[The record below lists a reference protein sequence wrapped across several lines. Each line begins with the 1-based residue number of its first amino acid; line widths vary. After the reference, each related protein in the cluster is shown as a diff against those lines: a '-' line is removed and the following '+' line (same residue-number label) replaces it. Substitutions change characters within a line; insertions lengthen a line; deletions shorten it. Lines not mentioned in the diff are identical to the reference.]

1 MTRLLIIDD
10 HAVVRQGLVQAFCDQ
25 GFDSIETAGNL
36 KEARAKI
43 AAFNPEAIIVDLNLP
58 DGSGLE
64 IVQWVRKQSADV
76 TIIILS
82 LNDPAQFV
90 KIARSSGANA
100 YLSKSQSMPEII
112 SSVTF
117 ALLNPGTF
125 TSNLTADQSPDF
137 DLTPREIEVLYL
149 LAEGASNLEIST
161 KLYISISTVKTHI
174 SALMRKLQCTNR
186 TAAAKIARDNGFL
199 L

>member
-64 IVQWVRKQSADV
+64 IVQWVRKHSADV
-76 TIIILS
+76 AIVILS

-112 SSVTF
+112 SSFIF
-117 ALLNPGTF
+117 ALSNTGSF
-125 TSNLTADQSPDF
+125 TSSLTTGQSPDF

-149 LAEGASNLEIST
+149 LAEGASNLEISS

>member
-25 GFDSIETAGNL
+25 GFDSIEIAGNL

-64 IVQWVRKQSADV
+64 IVQWVRKHSADV
-76 TIIILS
+76 AIVILS

-90 KIARSSGANA
+90 KIARSSDANA

-112 SSVTF
+112 SSVIF
-117 ALLNPGTF
+117 ALSNPGSF
-125 TSNLTADQSPDF
+125 TSSLATGQSPDF

-149 LAEGASNLEIST
+149 LAEGASNLEISS
-161 KLYISISTVKTHI
+161 KLYISVSTVKTHI

>member
-10 HAVVRQGLVQAFCDQ
+10 HAVVRQGIIQAFNNQ
-25 GFDSIETAGNL
+25 GFTSVETAGTL

-64 IVQWVRKQSADV
+64 IVQWVREFSAEIA
-76 TIIILS
+76 IIILS
-82 LNDPAQFV
+82 MNDPAQFV

-100 YLSKSQSMPEII
+100 YLSKSQSMSEII
-112 SSVTF
+112 SSVNF
-117 ALLNPGTF
+117 ALSNPGSF
-125 TSNLTADQSPDF
+125 TSTLAAEQPFDF

-149 LAEGASNLEIST
+149 LAEGTSNLDISL
-161 KLYISISTVKTHI
+161 KLFISISTVKTHI

-186 TAAAKIARDNGFL
+186 TAAAKIARDNGL
-199 L
+199 LL

>member
-10 HAVVRQGLVQAFCDQ
+10 HAVVRQGLIQAFNDK
-25 GFDSIETAGNL
+25 GFASIETAGTL
-36 KEARAKI
+36 KDARAKI
-43 AAFNPEAIIVDLNLP
+43 AAFNPEAIIIDLNLP

-64 IVQWVRKQSADV
+64 IVQWVRKFSADIA
-76 TIIILS
+76 IIILS

-100 YLSKSQSMPEII
+100 YLSKSQSMSEII
-112 SSVTF
+112 SSVIF
-117 ALLNPGTF
+117 AFSNPGSF
-125 TSNLTADQSPDF
+125 TSTLTVDQPFDF
-137 DLTPREIEVLYL
+137 DITPREIEVLYL
-149 LAEGASNLEIST
+149 LAEGASNLDISL
-161 KLYISISTVKTHI
+161 KLFISISTVKTHI

>member
-10 HAVVRQGLVQAFCDQ
+10 HAVVRQGLFQAFKEK
-25 GFDSIETAGNL
+25 GFTSIETAGSLN
-36 KEARAKI
+36 EARSKI
-43 AAFNPEAIIVDLNLP
+43 AAFNPGAIIVDLNLP

-64 IVQWVRKQSADV
+64 IVQWVRKHSGDTA
-76 TIIILS
+76 IIILS
-82 LNDPAQFV
+82 LNDPTQFV

-100 YLSKSQSMPEII
+100 YLSKSQSMQEIM
-112 SSVTF
+112 SAVNF
-117 ALLNPGTF
+117 ALSNPGSF
-125 TSNLTADQSPDF
+125 TSTLTADRSADF

-149 LAEGASNLEIST
+149 LADGASNVDISS

-174 SALMRKLQCTNR
+174 SSVMRKLQCSNR
-186 TAAAKIARDNGFL
+186 TAAAKIARENGFL

>member
-10 HAVVRQGLVQAFCDQ
+10 HAVVRQGLVQAFKEQ
-25 GFDSIETAGNL
+25 GFASIETAGSI
-36 KEARAKI
+36 KQARAKI

-64 IVQWVRKQSADV
+64 IAQWVRKHSTKIA
-76 TIIILS
+76 IIILS
-82 LNDPAQFV
+82 LNDPAQYI

-100 YLSKSQSMPEII
+100 YLSKSQSMQEII

-117 ALLNPGTF
+117 ALSNPGSF
-125 TSNLTADQSPDF
+125 TSALTADQHLDF

-149 LAEGASNLEIST
+149 LADGASNSDISS
-161 KLYISISTVKTHI
+161 KLYISLSTVKTHI
-174 SALMRKLQCTNR
+174 SSLMRKLQCTNR

>member
-10 HAVVRQGLVQAFCDQ
+10 HAVVRQGLVQAFSDK
-25 GFDSIETAGNL
+25 GFTSIETAGNL

-43 AAFNPEAIIVDLNLP
+43 AALNPEAIIVDLNLP

-64 IVQWVRKQSADV
+64 IVQWVRKLSADV
-76 TIIILS
+76 AIIILS
-82 LNDPAQFV
+82 LNDPAQFI

-117 ALLNPGTF
+117 ALSNPGSF
-125 TSNLTADQSPDF
+125 TSTLTADPSLDF

-149 LAEGASNLEIST
+149 LAEGASNSDISL
-161 KLYISISTVKTHI
+161 KLFISLSTVKTHI
-174 SALMRKLQCTNR
+174 SALMRKLQCSNR

>member
-10 HAVVRQGLVQAFCDQ
+10 HAVVRQGLIQAFNDK
-25 GFDSIETAGNL
+25 GFASVETAGTL

-64 IVQWVRKQSADV
+64 IVQWARKFSADLA
-76 TIIILS
+76 IIILS
-82 LNDPAQFV
+82 MNVPAQFV

-100 YLSKSQSMPEII
+100 YLSKSQSMPAII

-117 ALLNPGTF
+117 ALSNPGSF
-125 TSNLTADQSPDF
+125 TSTLTPDQPFDF
-137 DLTPREIEVLYL
+137 GLTPREIEVLYL
-149 LAEGASNLEIST
+149 LAEGASNLDISS
-161 KLYISISTVKTHI
+161 KLFISISTVKTHI
-174 SALMRKLQCTNR
+174 SALMRKLQCSNR

>member
-10 HAVVRQGLVQAFCDQ
+10 HAVVRQGLVQASKEN
-25 GFDSIETAGNL
+25 GFTSIETAGSLN
-36 KEARAKI
+36 EARSKI
-43 AAFNPEAIIVDLNLP
+43 AAFNPGAIIVDLNLP

-64 IVQWVRKQSADV
+64 IVQWVRKHSGDTA
-76 TIIILS
+76 IIILS
-82 LNDPAQFV
+82 LNDPTQFV

-100 YLSKSQSMPEII
+100 YLSKSQSMQEIM
-112 SSVTF
+112 SAVNF
-117 ALLNPGTF
+117 ALSNPGSF
-125 TSNLTADQSPDF
+125 TSTLTADRAANF

-149 LAEGASNLEIST
+149 LADGASNVDISS

-174 SALMRKLQCTNR
+174 SSVMRKLQCSNR
-186 TAAAKIARDNGFL
+186 TAAAKIARENGFL

>member
-10 HAVVRQGLVQAFCDQ
+10 HAVVRQGLVQAFCDK
-25 GFDSIETAGNL
+25 GFASIETAGNL

-64 IVQWVRKQSADV
+64 IVQWVRKHSADV
-76 TIIILS
+76 AIVILS

-112 SSVTF
+112 SSVIF
-117 ALLNPGTF
+117 ALSNTGSF
-125 TSNLTADQSPDF
+125 TSSLTTGQSPDF

-149 LAEGASNLEIST
+149 LAEGASNLEISS

-174 SALMRKLQCTNR
+174 SALMRKLQCANR

>member
-10 HAVVRQGLVQAFCDQ
+10 HAVVREGLVQAFSDK
-25 GFDSIETAGNL
+25 GFTSIETAGTL

-43 AAFNPEAIIVDLNLP
+43 AALNPEAIIVDLNLP

-64 IVQWVRKQSADV
+64 IVQWVRKLSADV
-76 TIIILS
+76 AIIILS

-90 KIARSSGANA
+90 KIARCSGANA

-112 SSVTF
+112 SSLTF
-117 ALLNPGTF
+117 ALSNPGSF
-125 TSNLTADQSPDF
+125 TSTLRANQPFDF

-149 LAEGASNLEIST
+149 LAEGASNLNISS
-161 KLYISISTVKTHI
+161 KLFISISTVKTHI
-174 SALMRKLQCTNR
+174 SSLMRKLQCSNR

>member
-10 HAVVRQGLVQAFCDQ
+10 HAVVRQGLVQAFSDK
-25 GFDSIETAGNL
+25 GFTSIETAGNL

-43 AAFNPEAIIVDLNLP
+43 AALNPEAIIVDLNLP

-64 IVQWVRKQSADV
+64 IVQWVRKLSADV
-76 TIIILS
+76 AIIILS
-82 LNDPAQFV
+82 LNDPAQFI

-117 ALLNPGTF
+117 ALSNPGSF
-125 TSNLTADQSPDF
+125 TSTLTADPSLDF

-149 LAEGASNLEIST
+149 LAEGASNSDISL
-161 KLYISISTVKTHI
+161 KLFISLSTVKTHI

-186 TAAAKIARDNGFL
+186 TAAAKIARNNGFL

>member
-10 HAVVRQGLVQAFCDQ
+10 HAVVREGLVQAFSDK
-25 GFDSIETAGNL
+25 GFISIETAGTL

-43 AAFNPEAIIVDLNLP
+43 AALNPEAIIVDLNLP

-64 IVQWVRKQSADV
+64 IVQWVRKLSADV
-76 TIIILS
+76 AIIILS

-90 KIARSSGANA
+90 KIAQSSGANA
-100 YLSKSQSMPEII
+100 YLSKSQSIPEII
-112 SSVTF
+112 SSLTF
-117 ALLNPGTF
+117 ALSNPGSF
-125 TSNLTADQSPDF
+125 TTTLRANQPFDF

-149 LAEGASNLEIST
+149 LAEGASNLDISS
-161 KLYISISTVKTHI
+161 KLFISISTVKTHI
-174 SALMRKLQCTNR
+174 SSLMRKLQCSNR

>member
-10 HAVVRQGLVQAFCDQ
+10 HAVVRQGLVQAFNEN

-36 KEARAKI
+36 ADARAKI
-43 AAFNPEAIIVDLNLP
+43 AAFNPDAVIVDLNLP

-64 IVQWVRKQSADV
+64 IVQWVRKHSAEV
-76 TIIILS
+76 ALIILS
-82 LNDPAQFV
+82 LNDPAKFIR
-90 KIARSSGANA
+90 IARSSGANA
-100 YLSKSQSMPEII
+100 YLSKSQSMQEII

-117 ALLNPGTF
+117 ALSNPGSF
-125 TSNLTADQSPDF
+125 TSALTADQPHDF

-149 LAEGASNLEIST
+149 LAQGASNLEISS
-161 KLYISISTVKTHI
+161 KLYISLSTVKTHI
-174 SALMRKLQCTNR
+174 SALMRKLECTNR

>member
-10 HAVVRQGLVQAFCDQ
+10 HAVVREGLVQAFSDK
-25 GFDSIETAGNL
+25 GFTSIETAGTL

-43 AAFNPEAIIVDLNLP
+43 AALNPEAIIVDLNLP

-64 IVQWVRKQSADV
+64 IVQWVRKLSADV
-76 TIIILS
+76 AIIILS

-100 YLSKSQSMPEII
+100 YLLKSQSIPEII
-112 SSVTF
+112 SSLTF
-117 ALLNPGTF
+117 ALSNPGSF
-125 TSNLTADQSPDF
+125 TSTLRANQPFDF

-149 LAEGASNLEIST
+149 LAEGASNLDISS
-161 KLYISISTVKTHI
+161 KLFISISTVKTHI
-174 SALMRKLQCTNR
+174 SALMRKLQCSNR

>member
-10 HAVVRQGLVQAFCDQ
+10 HAVVRQGLVQAFSDK
-25 GFDSIETAGNL
+25 GFTSIETAGNL

-43 AAFNPEAIIVDLNLP
+43 AALNPEAIIVDLNLP

-64 IVQWVRKQSADV
+64 IVQWVRKLSADV
-76 TIIILS
+76 AIIILS
-82 LNDPAQFV
+82 LNDPSQFI

-117 ALLNPGTF
+117 ALSNPGSF
-125 TSNLTADQSPDF
+125 TSTLTADQPFDF
-137 DLTPREIEVLYL
+137 ELTPREIEVLYL
-149 LAEGASNLEIST
+149 LAEGASNSDISL
-161 KLYISISTVKTHI
+161 KLFISISTVKSHI

-186 TAAAKIARDNGFL
+186 TAAARIARDNGFL

>member
-10 HAVVRQGLVQAFCDQ
+10 HAVVRQGLIQAFSDK
-25 GFDSIETAGNL
+25 GFVSIETAGDL
-36 KEARAKI
+36 KEARAKV

-64 IVQWVRKQSADV
+64 IVQWVRKHSADIA
-76 TIIILS
+76 IIILS
-82 LNDPAQFV
+82 LNEPTQFV
-90 KIARSSGANA
+90 RVARSSGANA
-100 YLSKSQSMPEII
+100 YLAKSQSMPEII
-112 SSVTF
+112 SAVNF
-117 ALLNPGTF
+117 AVANPGSF
-125 TSNLTADQSPDF
+125 TSTIKAEQPLDFGLTA
-137 DLTPREIEVLYL
+137 REIEVLYL

-161 KLYISISTVKTHI
+161 KLFISISTVKTHI

-186 TAAAKIARDNGFL
+186 TSTVKIARDNGFL

>member
-10 HAVVRQGLVQAFCDQ
+10 HAVVRQGIIQAFNNQ
-25 GFDSIETAGNL
+25 GFTSVETAGTL
-36 KEARAKI
+36 KKARAKI

-64 IVQWVRKQSADV
+64 IVQWIREFSAEIA
-76 TIIILS
+76 IIILS
-82 LNDPAQFV
+82 MNDPAQFV

-100 YLSKSQSMPEII
+100 YLSKSQSMSEII
-112 SSVTF
+112 SSVNF
-117 ALLNPGTF
+117 ALSNPGSF
-125 TSNLTADQSPDF
+125 TSTLAAEQPFDF

-149 LAEGASNLEIST
+149 LAEGTSNLDISL
-161 KLYISISTVKTHI
+161 KLFISISTVKTHI

-186 TAAAKIARDNGFL
+186 TAAAKIARDNGL
-199 L
+199 LL

>member
-25 GFDSIETAGNL
+25 GFDAIETAGNL

-64 IVQWVRKQSADV
+64 IVQWVRKHSAEV
-76 TIIILS
+76 AIIILS

-90 KIARSSGANA
+90 KIARNSGANA

-112 SSVTF
+112 SSVIF
-117 ALLNPGTF
+117 ALSNPGSF
-125 TSNLTADQSPDF
+125 TSSLTTDQSPDF

-149 LAEGASNLEIST
+149 LAEGASNLEISS

>member
-10 HAVVRQGLVQAFCDQ
+10 HAVVREGLVQAFSDK
-25 GFDSIETAGNL
+25 GFTSIETAGTS

-43 AAFNPEAIIVDLNLP
+43 AALNPEAIIVDLNLP

-64 IVQWVRKQSADV
+64 IVQWVRKLSADV
-76 TIIILS
+76 AIIILS

-100 YLSKSQSMPEII
+100 YLSKSQTMQEIV

-117 ALLNPGTF
+117 ALSNPGSF
-125 TSNLTADQSPDF
+125 TSTLRANQPFDF

-149 LAEGASNLEIST
+149 LAEGASNLDISS
-161 KLYISISTVKTHI
+161 KLFISISTVKTHT
-174 SALMRKLQCTNR
+174 SALMRKLQCSNR

>member
-25 GFDSIETAGNL
+25 AFDSIETAGNL

-64 IVQWVRKQSADV
+64 IVQWVRKHSADV

-112 SSVTF
+112 SSVSF
-117 ALLNPGTF
+117 ALSNPGTF
-125 TSNLTADQSPDF
+125 TSSLTTDQSPDF

-149 LAEGASNLEIST
+149 LAEGASNLEISS

>member
-10 HAVVRQGLVQAFCDQ
+10 HAVVRQGLVQ
-25 GFDSIETAGNL
+25 GFNDKGFAAIETAGTVQ
-36 KEARAKI
+36 EARAKI

-64 IVQWVRKQSADV
+64 IVQWVRKHCAEV
-76 TIIILS
+76 AIIILS

-100 YLSKSQSMPEII
+100 YLSKSQSMQEII
-112 SSVTF
+112 SSVIF
-117 ALLNPGTF
+117 ALSNPGSF
-125 TSNLTADQSPDF
+125 TSKLTIDRAREF
-137 DLTPREIEVLYL
+137 DLTPREVEVLYL
-149 LAEGASNLEIST
+149 LAEGASNVDISS
-161 KLYISISTVKTHI
+161 KLYISVSTVKTHI
-174 SALMRKLQCTNR
+174 SSLMRKLQCSNR
-186 TAAAKIARDNGFL
+186 TAAAKIARENGYL

>member
-1 MTRLLIIDD
+1 MMRLLIIDD
-10 HAVVRQGLVQAFCDQ
+10 HAVVRQGLIQAFNDK
-25 GFDSIETAGNL
+25 GFASIETAGNL
-36 KEARAKI
+36 KEARAKV
-43 AAFNPEAIIVDLNLP
+43 AAFNPDAIIVDLNLP

-64 IVQWVRKQSADV
+64 IVQWVRKFSADIA
-76 TIIILS
+76 IIILS

-90 KIARSSGANA
+90 KVARNSGANA
-100 YLSKSQSMPEII
+100 YLSKSQSMSEII
-112 SSVTF
+112 SSVSF
-117 ALLNPGTF
+117 AIANPGSF
-125 TSNLTADQSPDF
+125 TSTITTDQQLDY

-161 KLYISISTVKTHI
+161 KLFISVSTVKTHI

-186 TAAAKIARDNGFL
+186 TAAAKIARNHGFL